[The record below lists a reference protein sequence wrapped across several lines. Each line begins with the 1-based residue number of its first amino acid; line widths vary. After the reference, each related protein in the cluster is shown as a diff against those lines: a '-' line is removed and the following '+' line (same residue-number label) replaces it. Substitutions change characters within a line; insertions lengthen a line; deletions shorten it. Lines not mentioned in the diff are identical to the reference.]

1 MDNYL
6 DEERINAYKMKFY
19 QDFPELK
26 GRKIIMF
33 APTYRGNTQSDAY
46 YPYDKID
53 MDGIAKLCEQDY
65 AFIFKMH
72 PFIQEKVDI
81 PVAYATYV
89 KDLSQYGD
97 INDMFYIT
105 DILITD
111 FSSNIYE
118 FALHKKPIIFY
129 AFDKDYYQLRRG
141 VHRSLDDAC
150 GKVCTTFD
158 EVLST
163 IRNKTFEMEKLA
175 AFIEECFD
183 THEKLSS
190 DIVIDSILLHEKGER
205 C

>member
-1 MDNYL
+1 
-6 DEERINAYKMKFY
+6 
-19 QDFPELK
+19 
-26 GRKIIMF
+26 MF

-118 FALHKKPIIFY
+118 FALHKKANHF
-129 AFDKDYYQLRRG
+129 LC
-141 VHRSLDDAC
+141 V
-150 GKVCTTFD
+150 
-158 EVLST
+158 
-163 IRNKTFEMEKLA
+163 
-175 AFIEECFD
+175 
-183 THEKLSS
+183 
-190 DIVIDSILLHEKGER
+190 
-205 C
+205 